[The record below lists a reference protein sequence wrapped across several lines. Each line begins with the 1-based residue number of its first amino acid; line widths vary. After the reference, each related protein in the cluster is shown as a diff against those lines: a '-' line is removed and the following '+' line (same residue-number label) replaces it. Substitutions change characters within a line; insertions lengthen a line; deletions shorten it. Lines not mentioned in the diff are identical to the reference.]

1 MSISSNNEVSFL
13 YASMGMVT
21 RNITVGDLPSHM
33 AIDTLRR
40 KLYVVNTL
48 SEDVSVIDLVTKKA
62 ITVIQVGRK
71 PHGIAVVGD

>member
-1 MSISSNNEVSFL
+1 
-13 YASMGMVT
+13 
-21 RNITVGDLPSHM
+21 
-33 AIDTLRR
+33 LRR